1 MPKVC
6 KNKCVSTCL
15 NIKFTFTPEIYV
27 ASLPLAL
34 KDTGSLSD
42 SRRRKPGRKKMT
54 VAPPQSEKIY
64 AYATWIGHF
73 YHLPLVII
81 YNRWGKIRVIS
92 KICQTNHSFLSQAQP
107 GIRVRG
113 RGALSLLSRLPRG
126 AGRGHFFPVRTRQLP
141 TISFCCMMEDK
152 VRGRVSISRRH
163 LESLACLVRILLGV
177 ILESLQM
184 FTKDGL
190 EVNERKQRSRRLAF
204 LI

>member
-15 NIKFTFTPEIYV
+15 NIKFTFTPEMYV

-42 SRRRKPGRKKMT
+42 SRRRKAGRKKMT

-64 AYATWIGHF
+64 AYATWISHF
-73 YHLPLVII
+73 YHFPLVII

-92 KICQTNHSFLSQAQP
+92 KICQTSLSFLSQAQP

-113 RGALSLLSRLPRG
+113 HGALSLLSRLP
-126 AGRGHFFPVRTRQLP
+126 
-141 TISFCCMMEDK
+141 
-152 VRGRVSISRRH
+152 
-163 LESLACLVRILLGV
+163 
-177 ILESLQM
+177 
-184 FTKDGL
+184 
-190 EVNERKQRSRRLAF
+190 
-204 LI
+204 

>member
-15 NIKFTFTPEIYV
+15 NIKFTFTPEMYV

-42 SRRRKPGRKKMT
+42 SRRRKPGRKKRT

-73 YHLPLVII
+73 YHFPLVII

-92 KICQTNHSFLSQAQP
+92 KICQTSLSFLSQAQP
-107 GIRVRG
+107 GKECVD
-113 RGALSLLSRLPRG
+113 
-126 AGRGHFFPVRTRQLP
+126 T
-141 TISFCCMMEDK
+141 
-152 VRGRVSISRRH
+152 
-163 LESLACLVRILLGV
+163 
-177 ILESLQM
+177 
-184 FTKDGL
+184 
-190 EVNERKQRSRRLAF
+190 ERSASCPDRPEELDVGTFSMC
-204 LI
+204 